1 MLSFK
6 YVYGCTW
13 RDVTNGF
20 GNADFAVRV
29 LMIDI
34 AILVL
39 HKVGIIEHQEHD
51 ADNSDLTITTELPIT
66 PP

>member
-1 MLSFK
+1 MYIVAL
-6 YVYGCTW
+6 GETLLMGL
-13 RDVTNGF
+13 VTLILLF
-20 GNADFAVRV
+20 VV

-39 HKVGIIEHQEHD
+39 RKVGIIEHQVHD

>member
-1 MLSFK
+1 MVAPGETLLM
-6 YVYGCTW
+6 GL
-13 RDVTNGF
+13 VTLILLF
-20 GNADFAVRV
+20 VV

>member
-1 MLSFK
+1 MYMVAPGETLLM
-6 YVYGCTW
+6 GL
-13 RDVTNGF
+13 VTLILLF
-20 GNADFAVRV
+20 VV

-34 AILVL
+34 AIPVL
-39 HKVGIIEHQEHD
+39 RKVGIIERQEHD

>member
-1 MLSFK
+1 MYMVAPGETLLM
-6 YVYGCTW
+6 GL
-13 RDVTNGF
+13 VTLILLF
-20 GNADFAVRV
+20 VV
-29 LMIDI
+29 LMIHI